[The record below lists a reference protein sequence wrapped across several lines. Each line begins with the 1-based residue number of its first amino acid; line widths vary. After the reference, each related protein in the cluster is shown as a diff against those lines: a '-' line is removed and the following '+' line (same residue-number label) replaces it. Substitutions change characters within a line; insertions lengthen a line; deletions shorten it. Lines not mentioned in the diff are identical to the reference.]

1 MKNYILL
8 TLILLSTAIS
18 SLAQSN
24 DAVNYQSVIRDNNG
38 AYYPNQP
45 VSVRFT
51 IYQGSPSGTLVYEEV
66 HQDTTND
73 FGLVNLRIGEGLP
86 TFSTFSS
93 IDWSLNSFFIQV
105 GVDNSGGTN
114 FNTTGTS
121 KLVSVPYSLYSRRA
135 MVADSISPQA
145 IQSLPQLTLSGDTL
159 KLGGISQVVIPFYL
173 FQLTESQVDSMVA
186 NNGFLL
192 TEVDGSI
199 TNEIQDLSL
208 TNNNLSITGNT
219 AATVID
225 LSPYLDNTNLTEAQ
239 VDVMVS
245 NNGFL
250 LTEVDG
256 SITNEIQNLSL
267 TGNNLSITGNTAA
280 TIIDLSPYLDN
291 TNLTEAQVDVMVSNN
306 GFLLTEVDGSITN
319 EIQNLSQVLTEG
331 NNANSQN
338 IQNVGGLTVG
348 TTTGATSAIVDV
360 TSTSKGFLPPRM
372 TQVQRDAIANPTEGL
387 IVWCTDCGLN
397 GLLSAFDGLGWIT
410 ISLTTSNGTIPQ
422 LTTLPIST
430 YGFSS
435 ATFGGNIL
443 NDGGAPILARGIC
456 YSAAPNPN
464 ISNSLTQIT
473 SGTGTF
479 AEFVTNLDTNTTYY
493 VRAFATNANGTAYGN
508 QVIFTTKSV
517 LSLGQ
522 LYQGGIIYYLLQ
534 PGDKEYVMGEQHGLI
549 ALPWDYYN
557 NTLTWAGATCG
568 ISGVVTTNFVGDGA
582 INSNNAYTACSTVV
596 PQGAIQIA
604 YNLIVNGYS
613 DWHVPSSGEL
623 LKMMQSSAFTQLNL
637 TNNRYWSSTKT
648 SSSSISTWLRN
659 GNNISDYN
667 MSHNGPS
674 ANVYLRVI
682 RYF

>member
-45 VSVRFT
+45 VSVKFT
-51 IYQGSPSGTLVYEEV
+51 IYQGSPSGTMVYEEV

-93 IDWSLNSFFIQV
+93 IDWSLNSYFIQV

-199 TNEIQDLSL
+199 TNEIQDLTLS
-208 TNNNLSITGNT
+208 NNLLSITGNAT
-219 AATVID
+219 ATSID

-256 SITNEIQNLSL
+256 SITNEIQELS
-267 TGNNLSITGNTAA
+267 
-280 TIIDLSPYLDN
+280 
-291 TNLTEAQVDVMVSNN
+291 E
-306 GFLLTEVDGSITN
+306 
-319 EIQNLSQVLTEG
+319 VLTEG
-331 NNANSQN
+331 NNANSQSIVN
-338 IQNVGGLTVG
+338 LGGLNVGTAIGES
-348 TTTGATSAIVDV
+348 SAIVDV
-360 TSTSKGFLPPRM
+360 TSTTKGFLPPRM
-372 TQVQRDAIANPTEGL
+372 TQVQRDAISNPAAGL
-387 IVWCTDCGLN
+387 IIWCTDCGLN
-397 GLLSAFDGLGWIT
+397 GLLSTFDGIGWVT
-410 ISLTTSNGTIPQ
+410 LSQTNPSGTIPQ
-422 LTTLPIST
+422 LTTLPVTSF
-430 YGFSS
+430 GFTS
-435 ATFGGNIL
+435 ATFGGNVV
-443 NDGGAPILARGIC
+443 NDGGSQILARGIC
-456 YSAAPNPN
+456 FSESPNPN
-464 ISNSLTQIT
+464 ISNSTTQVT
-473 SGTGTF
+473 TGLGIYN
-479 AEFVTNLDTNTTYY
+479 EFVSNLDTATTYY
-493 VRAFATNANGTAYGN
+493 VRAYATNSNGTAYGN
-508 QVIFTTKSV
+508 QVVFTTKQV
-517 LSLGQ
+517 LSLGDIF
-522 LYQGGIIYYLLQ
+522 QGGRVAYILK
-534 PGDKEYVMGEQHGLI
+534 PGDQGYIPGEQHGII
-549 ALPWDYYN
+549 ALEWNHFAP
-557 NTLTWAGATCG
+557 LTWAGGTCNTNLVSGTFEQWIFSAT
-568 ISGVVTTNFVGDGA
+568 
-582 INSNNAYTACSTVV
+582 SNMNLAMAGCPTGN
-596 PQGAIQIA
+596 GAIQICD
-604 YNLIVNGYS
+604 NGGWFGYS
-613 DWHVPSSGEL
+613 DWLLPSAHDMEKIALPQAGLNLFSSPNGTSNSEYWTST
-623 LKMMQSSAFTQLNL
+623 QSS
-637 TNNRYWSSTKT
+637 STHA
-648 SSSSISTWLRN
+648 R
-659 GNNISDYN
+659 
-667 MSHNGPS
+667 
-674 ANVYLRVI
+674 AVYLNGGTPWAGTKSKTELKLIRPV

>member
-86 TFSTFSS
+86 TFSTFGS

-199 TNEIQDLSL
+199 TNEIQNLSL
-208 TNNNLSITGNT
+208 TGNNLSITGNT

-256 SITNEIQNLSL
+256 SITNEIQNLS
-267 TGNNLSITGNTAA
+267 
-280 TIIDLSPYLDN
+280 
-291 TNLTEAQVDVMVSNN
+291 
-306 GFLLTEVDGSITN
+306 
-319 EIQNLSQVLTEG
+319 QVLTEG
-331 NNANSQN
+331 NNANSQSIVN
-338 IQNVGGLTVG
+338 LGGVTVG

-360 TSTSKGFLPPRM
+360 SSTSKGFLPPRM

-456 YSAAPNPN
+456 YSTTPNPN
-464 ISNSLTQIT
+464 ISNSISQIT
-473 SGTGTF
+473 SGVGTF
-479 AEFVTNLDTNTTYY
+479 TEFVTNLDTNKTYY

-557 NTLTWAGATCG
+557 NTLTWAGSTCG

-582 INSNNAYTACSTVV
+582 INSNNAYNACSTVV

-667 MSHNGPS
+667 MAHNGPS

>member
-86 TFSTFSS
+86 TFSTFGS

-199 TNEIQDLSL
+199 TNEIQNLSL
-208 TNNNLSITGNT
+208 TGNNLSITGNTAATVIDLSPYLDNTNLTEAQVDVMVSNNGFLLTEIDGSITNEIQNLSLTGNNLSITGNT

-256 SITNEIQNLSL
+256 SITNEIQNLS
-267 TGNNLSITGNTAA
+267 
-280 TIIDLSPYLDN
+280 
-291 TNLTEAQVDVMVSNN
+291 
-306 GFLLTEVDGSITN
+306 
-319 EIQNLSQVLTEG
+319 QVLTEG
-331 NNANSQN
+331 NNANSHSIVN
-338 IQNVGGLTVG
+338 LGGVTVG

-360 TSTSKGFLPPRM
+360 SSTSKGFLPPRM

-456 YSAAPNPN
+456 YSTTPNPN
-464 ISNSLTQIT
+464 ISNSISQIT
-473 SGTGTF
+473 SGVGTF
-479 AEFVTNLDTNTTYY
+479 TEFVTNLDTNKTYY

-557 NTLTWAGATCG
+557 NTLTWAGSTCG

-582 INSNNAYTACSTVV
+582 INSNNAYNACSTVV

-667 MSHNGPS
+667 MAHNGPS